1 MFKRITAASL
11 ALVMLSACTPSKQYE
26 GSKSEGVFFAIPN
39 GWTKI
44 DGNELAKE
52 ESKSANQND
61 IDRLA
66 MVGYQAGFSKL
77 KKLTARDVFMLQ
89 PTAEPVLYVRI
100 RDLFPEERNAISL
113 NTLRNIILPVT
124 EYVDG
129 SRSNDRNFQLID
141 DQEVVEK
148 GGRGVL
154 LEYSFDYNGTNET
167 VKQAALYSNDQNKIY
182 LFILRCSTV
191 CFNKNVAT
199 IDEIVKSITVKGV
212 K

>member
-1 MFKRITAASL
+1 MFRRITAAAV
-11 ALVMLSACTPSKQYE
+11 ALVMLSACSPSKQYE
-26 GSKSEGVFFAIPN
+26 GSKSEGVFFTVPN
-39 GWTKI
+39 GWTKV
-44 DGNELAKE
+44 DGNALAKE

-124 EYVDG
+124 EYADG
-129 SRSNDRNFQLID
+129 TRTNDRNFQLID
-141 DQEVVEK
+141 NQEVVEK

-154 LEYSFDYNGTNET
+154 LKYSFDYQGTNET
-167 VKQAALYSNDQNKIY
+167 VKQVALFSNDQNKIY
-182 LFILRCSTV
+182 LFVLRCSTK
-191 CFNKNVAT
+191 CFNKNSKS
-199 IDEIVKSITVKGV
+199 IDEIVKSFTVRGAK
-212 K
+212 

>member
-124 EYVDG
+124 QYVDG
-129 SRSNDRNFQLID
+129 TRANDRNFQLIN

-154 LEYSFDYNGTNET
+154 LEYSFDHQGTNET

-182 LFILRCSTV
+182 LFVLRCSTS
-191 CFNKNVAT
+191 CFNKNIKS
-199 IDEIVKSITVKGV
+199 IDEIVKSFTVRGAK
-212 K
+212 

>member
-1 MFKRITAASL
+1 
-11 ALVMLSACTPSKQYE
+11 
-26 GSKSEGVFFAIPN
+26 
-39 GWTKI
+39 
-44 DGNELAKE
+44 LAKE
-52 ESKSANQND
+52 EAKSANQND

-89 PTAEPVLYVRI
+89 PTTEPVLYVRI

-124 EYVDG
+124 EYADG
-129 SRSNDRNFQLID
+129 THANDRNFQLID

-154 LEYSFDYNGTNET
+154 LEYSFDYDGTNET

-182 LFILRCSTV
+182 LFVLRCSTT
-191 CFNKNVAT
+191 CFNKNIKSV
-199 IDEIVKSITVKGV
+199 DEIVKSFTVRGTK
-212 K
+212 

>member
-1 MFKRITAASL
+1 MFRRITAAAI

-26 GSKSEGVFFAIPN
+26 GSKSEGVFFTVPN
-39 GWTKI
+39 GWTKV
-44 DGNELAKE
+44 DGNALAKE
-52 ESKSANQND
+52 EAKSANQND

-89 PTAEPVLYVRI
+89 PTTEPVLYVRI

-124 EYVDG
+124 EYTDG
-129 SRSNDRNFQLID
+129 TRANDRNFQLID

-154 LEYSFDYNGTNET
+154 LEYSFDYEGTNET

-182 LFILRCSTV
+182 LFVLRCSTT
-191 CFNKNVAT
+191 CFNKNIKSV
-199 IDEIVKSITVKGV
+199 DEIVKSFTVRGAK
-212 K
+212 

>member
-66 MVGYQAGFSKL
+66 MVGYQAGFSKM
-77 KKLTARDVFMLQ
+77 KKLSARDVFLLQ
-89 PTAEPVLYVRI
+89 PTDEPVLYVRI

-124 EYVDG
+124 EYADG
-129 SRSNDRNFQLID
+129 SPVSDR
-141 DQEVVEK
+141 
-148 GGRGVL
+148 
-154 LEYSFDYNGTNET
+154 
-167 VKQAALYSNDQNKIY
+167 A
-182 LFILRCSTV
+182 
-191 CFNKNVAT
+191 
-199 IDEIVKSITVKGV
+199 
-212 K
+212 

>member
-1 MFKRITAASL
+1 MFRRIAAATI

-26 GSKSEGVFFAIPN
+26 GSKSEGVFFTVPN
-39 GWTKI
+39 GWNKV

-52 ESKSANQND
+52 EAKSANQND

-89 PTAEPVLYVRI
+89 PTTEPVLYVRI

-124 EYVDG
+124 EYADG
-129 SRSNDRNFQLID
+129 TRANDRNFQLID

-148 GGRGVL
+148 GGHGVL
-154 LEYSFDYNGTNET
+154 LEYSFDYEGTNET

-182 LFILRCSTV
+182 LFVLRCSTS
-191 CFNKNVAT
+191 CFNKNIKSV
-199 IDEIVKSITVKGV
+199 DEIVKSFTVRGTK
-212 K
+212 

>member
-1 MFKRITAASL
+1 
-11 ALVMLSACTPSKQYE
+11 MLFRS
-26 GSKSEGVFFAIPN
+26 
-39 GWTKI
+39 
-44 DGNELAKE
+44 E

-61 IDRLA
+61 LDRLA

-77 KKLTARDVFMLQ
+77 KNLSARDVFMLQ

-113 NTLRNIILPVT
+113 NTLRNLVLPT
-124 EYVDG
+124 TQYADG
-129 SRSNDRNFQLID
+129 SIENNRNFKLIN

-154 LEYSFDYNGTNET
+154 LEYSFDYDGTNET

-182 LFILRCSTV
+182 VFILRCATT
-191 CFNKNVAT
+191 CFNKNRSD
-199 IDEIVKSITVKGV
+199 IEEIVKSFTVRGAK
-212 K
+212 